1 MHFSHHPHSVKHPKM
16 LMQMKTCENG
26 LKSGELRNGAS
37 FSNRSVS
44 CIDRWKGSLKTS
56 KIASRTVSF
65 IRNLVLLDG
74 NAVKMFTFPNEDADI
89 WMVKR
94 KTENVGVNISVRLPV
109 LEMKMRCNV
118 TFFKTHFSVG
128 WSSLMRLRPNQ
139 VKFYKLKGK
148 LVNRERCQKGNEDWF
163 PFNQHVFIFHR

>member
-1 MHFSHHPHSVKHPKM
+1 M
-16 LMQMKTCENG
+16 
-26 LKSGELRNGAS
+26 
-37 FSNRSVS
+37 
-44 CIDRWKGSLKTS
+44 S

-109 LEMKMRCNV
+109 LEMKMHRNV

-128 WSSLMRLRPNQ
+128 RSSLMRLRPNQ
-139 VKFYKLKGK
+139 VKFYKLKRK
-148 LVNRERCQKGNEDWF
+148 VSK
-163 PFNQHVFIFHR
+163 